1 MLIGD
6 TEGTDTG
13 SSRNDTSEQND
24 AVNWKAKYI
33 TKEATF
39 KKEASGRDSKI
50 AEQRAEID
58 KLKREQKRIDRTGL
72 SVEDLKKDFDR
83 ELLEIKNQTAVDKAQ
98 VDADKAKLEAKYA
111 ELQRQENVRQ
121 VVSNMSED
129 TPSWLTDWK
138 LAKLSTDAN
147 EIEDSF
153 KDILNRMSIQIQ
165 QSRNYAKAGGQP
177 RTGVVPK
184 GVIDKKKY
192 EAMTEEM
199 RTEYYRSL
207 SSEDKIKFKGNI
219 GAA

>member
-72 SVEDLKKDFDR
+72 SGEELKKDFDK
-83 ELLEIKNQTAVDKAQ
+83 ELLEIKNQAAADKAQ
-98 VDADKAKLEAKYA
+98 ITVGQVELEAKYA

-129 TPSWLTDWK
+129 TPSWLLNWK
-138 LAKLSTDAN
+138 LSGLSTDAN
-147 EIEDSF
+147 EIEESF
-153 KDILNRMSIQIQ
+153 KDVLNRISIQVQ

-177 RTGVVPK
+177 RTGIVPK
-184 GVIDKKKY
+184 GLIDKKKY
-192 EAMTEEM
+192 DAMPEEM

-207 SSEDKIKFKGNI
+207 SSENKNKLKEIL